1 MSHLCKHL
9 QYHCQESFLHEFS
22 MILVEATQRLEASG
36 ESSGDVEDDFPIT
49 STGESGPWLL
59 ISIGLQEQNL
69 IFSETSF
76 N

>member
-1 MSHLCKHL
+1 
-9 QYHCQESFLHEFS
+9 

-69 IFSETSF
+69 MIFETSF